1 LVSVRLLAAVT
12 AGQAAAALSRRF
24 GIGGGTVIAGHVA
37 QRVHPGA
44 LRTIAASLP
53 RGCVVVS
60 GTNGKTTTSRLL
72 ASMLSL
78 DGLSPLH
85 NRAGANLLTGLTT
98 AVVEN
103 ASPLGRA
110 RAGIG
115 VFEVDEATVPGA
127 VTEVQPG
134 VIVLT
139 NLFRDQLDRYG
150 EVEFVASL
158 WRQMIDTLP
167 TTTKLVLNADDPMVA
182 ALGRDRD
189 NVLYFG
195 IDVSDAG
202 TDETPY
208 ALDARLCAFCGAPYE
223 YLSNFYGHLG
233 HYRCSACD
241 WRRPTPPVRVTSI
254 ESRGDRGSRASLESP
269 GRSFE
274 LEIKLPGLYNVFN
287 ALAATACASA
297 IDISVSSIQ
306 RGVERFEAA
315 FGRLE
320 RVPMEGRELLLALVK
335 NPVGFN
341 EVLRTVLPNAG
352 TFQIVLAINDLFADG
367 TDISWLW
374 DVDFEVLADRPISIV
389 CTGLRADDMAVRLK
403 YANVLRQRIQVEP
416 DVSRALE
423 LALAGSEAGETIYML
438 PTYTAMLETRNL
450 LRKTGYVR
458 GFWED

>member
-1 LVSVRLLAAVT
+1 MSVRLSAAVA

-24 GIGGGTVIAGHVA
+24 GLGGGTVIAGHVA
-37 QRVHPGA
+37 QRLDPRA
-44 LRTIAASLP
+44 LQTIAASLP
-53 RGCVVVS
+53 SGCLVVS

-72 ASMLSL
+72 ASMLTLS
-78 DGLSPLH
+78 GLRPLH
-85 NRAGANLLTGLTT
+85 NRAGANLITGLTT

-103 ASPLGRA
+103 AGPLGRP

-127 VTEVQPG
+127 VAEVVPRL
-134 VIVLT
+134 IVLT

-158 WRQMIDTLP
+158 WRKMIETLP
-167 TTTKLVLNADDPMVA
+167 PSTTLILNADDPIVA
-182 ALGRDRD
+182 SLGRGRE
-189 NVLYFG
+189 NVIYFG
-195 IDVSDAG
+195 VESSDVG
-202 TDETPY
+202 TGETPH

-233 HYRCSACD
+233 HYRCTSCG
-241 WRRPTPPVRVTSI
+241 WRRPDPDIRITKVETH
-254 ESRGDRGSRASLESP
+254 GDRGSRVTVQTLAQTFDLDV
-269 GRSFE
+269 
-274 LEIKLPGLYNVFN
+274 KLPGLYNIFN
-287 ALAATACASA
+287 ALAATACATA
-297 IDISVSSIQ
+297 LDIPSRVIQ
-306 RGVERFEAA
+306 QGVERFEAA

-320 RVPMEGRELLLALVK
+320 RVLIEQRELLLALVK

-341 EVLRTVLPNAG
+341 EVLRSVLPVDG
-352 TFQIVLAINDLFADG
+352 TFQLVLAINDLFADG

-374 DVDFEVLADRPISIV
+374 DVDFEVLAERPISIV

-403 YANVLRQRIQVEP
+403 YANVERHRIEVEP
-416 DVSRALE
+416 DLTRALE
-423 LALAGSEAGETIYML
+423 LALAKTEPGETVYML
-438 PTYTAMLETRNL
+438 PTYTAMLETRKL

>member
-1 LVSVRLLAAVT
+1 VSVRLSAAVT

-37 QRVHPGA
+37 QRLHPGA
-44 LRTIAASLP
+44 LRAITSSLP
-53 RGCVVVS
+53 EGCLIIS

-72 ASMLSL
+72 AGMLIL
-78 DGLSPLH
+78 DGMRPLH
-85 NRAGANLLTGLTT
+85 NRAGANLITGLTT

-103 ASPLGRA
+103 ASPLGRP

-127 VTEVQPG
+127 VSEVQPR

-158 WRQMIDTLP
+158 WRQMIETLP
-167 TTTKLVLNADDPMVA
+167 ITTTLVLNADDPLVA
-182 ALGRDRD
+182 ALGRNRD
-189 NVLYFG
+189 NVVYFG
-195 IDVSDAG
+195 IDDGNVG
-202 TDETPY
+202 TGETPH

-223 YLSNFYGHLG
+223 YLSSFYGHLG
-233 HYRCSACD
+233 HYQCSACD
-241 WRRPTPPVRVTSI
+241 WLRPQPEISVTAL
-254 ESRGDRGSRASLESP
+254 ESRGDRGSRASV
-269 GRSFE
+269 RTTTQSFD
-274 LEIKLPGLYNVFN
+274 LDIKLPGLYNVFN
-287 ALAATACASA
+287 ALAATACATALDVSA
-297 IDISVSSIQ
+297 RSIQ
-306 RGVERFEAA
+306 QGVERFEAA

-341 EVLRTVLPNAG
+341 EVLRTVVPPSG
-352 TFQIVLAINDLFADG
+352 TFRLVLGINDLFADG

-403 YANVLRQRIQVEP
+403 YANVQKQRIQVEP
-416 DVSRALE
+416 DLPRALE
-423 LALAGSEAGETIYML
+423 LALAGSEVGETIYML
-438 PTYTAMLETRNL
+438 PTYTAMLETRKI

>member
-1 LVSVRLLAAVT
+1 
-12 AGQAAAALSRRF
+12 
-24 GIGGGTVIAGHVA
+24 VA

-44 LRTIAASLP
+44 LRAITADLP
-53 RGCVVVS
+53 NGCLVLS
-60 GTNGKTTTSRLL
+60 GTNGKTTTARLL
-72 ASMLSL
+72 ASMLAL
-78 DGLSPLH
+78 DGLRPLH
-85 NRAGANLLTGLTT
+85 NRSGANLITGLTT

-103 ASPLGRA
+103 ASPLGRP
-110 RAGIG
+110 RASIG
-115 VFEVDEATVPGA
+115 VFEVDEATLPSA
-127 VTEVQPG
+127 VVEVHPRL
-134 VIVLT
+134 IVLT

-158 WRQMIDTLP
+158 WRQMIETLP
-167 TTTKLVLNADDPMVA
+167 PTTQLILNADDPMVA
-182 ALGRDRD
+182 ALGRGRE

-195 IDVSDAG
+195 VDVADAG
-202 TDETPY
+202 TGETPH

-223 YLSNFYGHLG
+223 YQSIFYGHLG

-241 WRRPTPPVRVTSI
+241 WQRPPPAVRVTAI
-254 ESRGDRGSRASLESP
+254 ESQGDRGSRATIQTPSQAFDLEV
-269 GRSFE
+269 R
-274 LEIKLPGLYNVFN
+274 LPGLYNVFN

-297 IDISVSSIQ
+297 LDVSAPSIQ
-306 RGVERFEAA
+306 QGVERFEAA

-341 EVLRTVLPNAG
+341 EVLRTVLPESG
-352 TFQIVLAINDLFADG
+352 TFQLVLAINDLFADG

-374 DVDFEVLADRPISIV
+374 DVDFEPLADRPISIV

-403 YANVLRQRIQVEP
+403 YANVQRQRIQVEP
-416 DVSRALE
+416 DLARALE
-423 LALAGSEAGETIYML
+423 LALAGSEVGETIYML
-438 PTYTAMLETRNL
+438 PTYTAMLETRKL

>member
-1 LVSVRLLAAVT
+1 
-12 AGQAAAALSRRF
+12 
-24 GIGGGTVIAGHVA
+24 
-37 QRVHPGA
+37 
-44 LRTIAASLP
+44 
-53 RGCVVVS
+53 
-60 GTNGKTTTSRLL
+60 
-72 ASMLSL
+72 MLSL

-127 VTEVQPG
+127 VTEVQPR

-182 ALGRDRD
+182 ALGRNRD

-202 TDETPY
+202 TGETPY

-241 WRRPTPPVRVTSI
+241 WQRPAPAVRVTSI
-254 ESRGDRGSRASLESP
+254 ESRGDRGSRASVQSP
-269 GRSFE
+269 SHSFE

-287 ALAATACASA
+287 ALAATACATA
-297 IDISVSSIQ
+297 LDISVGSIQ

-341 EVLRTVLPNAG
+341 EVLRTVLPDAG
-352 TFQIVLAINDLFADG
+352 TFRIVLAINDLFADG

-374 DVDFEVLADRPISIV
+374 DVDFEVLTDRPISIV

-403 YANVLRQRIQVEP
+403 YANVQRQRIQVEP

-423 LALAGSEAGETIYML
+423 LALLGSEAGETIYML